1 MNKHTHHQSEE
12 KQQLIN
18 EMMQFLLQRQEPRFS
33 KQLQA
38 QLLDEGCNYPM
49 ALAKPRFYE
58 LMVLGLGAHLNP
70 VAKRKLD
77 KRILSDFSNL
87 SHIQFS
93 DTMNYFV
100 SHLKNCEKQMA
111 MAVINSI
118 VRIIDE
124 WKLNPAFFS
133 SEQEEFNA
141 HLQAV
146 VRKFAKASAS
156 SRLAGIP
163 INQIRRRLYIALTTS
178 LYRFNRSQQKFQLE
192 FGSIPEALRAMRT
205 DHTMFCRIM
214 AYFGDQTPYFSH
226 AASQTFWRTLQS
238 FNTDHL
244 PQGPQAYNCSGPI
257 YE

>member
-1 MNKHTHHQSEE
+1 MNKYTHHQSEE

-70 VAKRKLD
+70 DAKKKLD
-77 KRILSDFSNL
+77 KRILPDISNL
-87 SHIQFS
+87 NHIQFS
-93 DTMNYFV
+93 DTMNYFL
-100 SHLKNCEKQMA
+100 SHLKACEKRMA
-111 MAVINSI
+111 MEVINSI
-118 VRIIDE
+118 ARIIEE

-133 SEQEEFNA
+133 SEREEFNA
-141 HLQAV
+141 HLEAV
-146 VRKFAKASAS
+146 VRKFVRVSAS
-156 SRLAGIP
+156 SRLKGIP
-163 INQIRRRLYIALTTS
+163 IRQMRRRLYIALTTS
-178 LYRFNRSQQKFQLE
+178 LYRFTRRQQEFQME
-192 FGSIPEALRAMRT
+192 FGSIPEALRAMRK
-205 DHTMFCRIM
+205 DHTMFCRVM

-238 FNTDHL
+238 FSTDHL
-244 PQGPQAYNCSGPI
+244 SQGPQAHNCSGPI
-257 YE
+257 HE

>member
-1 MNKHTHHQSEE
+1 MSKYTHHQSEE
-12 KQQLIN
+12 RQQLIN

-49 ALAKPRFYE
+49 VLAKPRFYE

-77 KRILSDFSNL
+77 KRILPDFSSL

-100 SHLKNCEKQMA
+100 SHLKNCEEQMA

-124 WKLNPAFFS
+124 WKLDPAFF
-133 SEQEEFNA
+133 F
-141 HLQAV
+141 
-146 VRKFAKASAS
+146 
-156 SRLAGIP
+156 
-163 INQIRRRLYIALTTS
+163 RRTERV
-178 LYRFNRSQQKFQLE
+178 
-192 FGSIPEALRAMRT
+192 
-205 DHTMFCRIM
+205 
-214 AYFGDQTPYFSH
+214 
-226 AASQTFWRTLQS
+226 
-238 FNTDHL
+238 
-244 PQGPQAYNCSGPI
+244 
-257 YE
+257 